1 MKIHQV
7 YTESV
12 LRNFTYLIELENNS
26 ALVIDPWD
34 AGEVNSLLSKHQL
47 SLQAIINT
55 HEHWD
60 HIQGNN
66 ELVAEHGCEV

>member
-12 LRNFTYLIELENNS
+12 LRNFTYLIELDNGS

-34 AGEVNSLLSKHQL
+34 AAEINSLLQHKQ
-47 SLQAIINT
+47 
-55 HEHWD
+55 
-60 HIQGNN
+60 
-66 ELVAEHGCEV
+66 